1 MGFLSSQTQ
10 LKREWVSWKTEIKK
24 LTIMKQKDK
33 NGNIKGREE
42 VRRKELE
49 DHVYIQSESH
59 KKDQKE

>member
-1 MGFLSSQTQ
+1 
-10 LKREWVSWKTEIKK
+10 
-24 LTIMKQKDK
+24 MKQKDK

-49 DHVYIQSESH
+49 DRVYIQSESH

>member
-1 MGFLSSQTQ
+1 
-10 LKREWVSWKTEIKK
+10 
-24 LTIMKQKDK
+24 MKQKDK

-59 KKDQKE
+59 KKGQKE